1 MKGFSLENAKKLN
14 IKLTNI
20 KYFNTCQKLRCCFL
34 QYSSPLFQ
42 LCILLNAEHDH
53 WSCSN
58 GWGHSGGICS
68 KWGYLALNWDIEL
81 ELCYS
86 MSRYMLCKTF
96 MLDLLLNA
104 YVFMFYNII
113 CCLLQLRIDVLDLQ
127 NILDLVL
134 GSLGYLQV

>member
-1 MKGFSLENAKKLN
+1 M
-14 IKLTNI
+14 
-20 KYFNTCQKLRCCFL
+20 
-34 QYSSPLFQ
+34 
-42 LCILLNAEHDH
+42 
-53 WSCSN
+53 
-58 GWGHSGGICS
+58 
-68 KWGYLALNWDIEL
+68 NWDIEL

-104 YVFMFYNII
+104 YVFVFYNII
-113 CCLLQLRIDVLDLQ
+113 CCLLQLRIDVLDLR

>member
-1 MKGFSLENAKKLN
+1 MGAFWWYLLKMG
-14 IKLTNI
+14 
-20 KYFNTCQKLRCCFL
+20 
-34 QYSSPLFQ
+34 LFGSE
-42 LCILLNAEHDH
+42 L
-53 WSCSN
+53 
-58 GWGHSGGICS
+58 
-68 KWGYLALNWDIEL
+68 DIEL

-104 YVFMFYNII
+104 YVFVFYNII
-113 CCLLQLRIDVLDLQ
+113 CCLLQLRIGVLDLR